1 MGFLDK
7 KKNEEWIEGTPE
19 SFKVWFWIR
28 LAVSLYVGYIG
39 VDLIIRYV
47 RDGMAWWY
55 LLIAGFFL
63 IVAVVFLIWDIRGYI
78 RLRRHLKARR
88 EAEEAGEIEKPKPK
102 PVREENRLNISEFAK
117 YSSKE
122 DEADDEV

>member
-78 RLRRHLKARR
+78 RLRRNLKARR